1 MRTPFLCKLDSITAI
16 ARGFTNICF
25 CSELLDCNTSHKLLI
40 SIEFPNIFRWKSA
53 KLACGFYLGAIP
65 PNVPYLSDLRYGIN
79 GKLEGGLRNHM
90 VNCGGGLQNLKLGFG
105 DLPSIYIIFSLPLH

>member
-1 MRTPFLCKLDSITAI
+1 MQTPLLCKLGPITAI
-16 ARGFTNICF
+16 VRGFTNICF
-25 CSELLDCNTSHKLLI
+25 CSELLDYNTSHKLLI

-53 KLACGFYLGAIP
+53 KLACGSYLGAIP
-65 PNVPYLSDLRYGIN
+65 SNVPYLSELRYGIY
-79 GKLEGGLRNHM
+79 GRLEEGLRNHM

>member
-1 MRTPFLCKLDSITAI
+1 MRTPFLCKLGPITAI

-25 CSELLDCNTSHKLLI
+25 CSELLYCNASHKLLI

-53 KLACGFYLGAIP
+53 KLACGFYLGAIH
-65 PNVPYLSDLRYGIN
+65 PNVPYLSDLRYGLY
-79 GKLEGGLRNHM
+79 GKLEEGLRNHM

-105 DLPSIYIIFSLPLH
+105 DLPSIYIIFSLSLH